1 MNNLMS
7 NKQKDNHS
15 PNNTTDTSMAK
26 ESDYTGG
33 AMQHLFKR
41 ILGLQGLGAQ
51 ALSRS
56 WWQRWVYPLL
66 FLLTLTLSLATYL
79 TLDSVQQSVNTYI
92 NDNQRALVG
101 GDLILNSKQDWPSEV
116 LAQVKTIAD
125 TQTVYDY
132 QFTAMVVT
140 DEQTLLTSVKAVS
153 PAYPLY
159 GEAELASGQPLWE
172 QLTSNN
178 VVVAPE
184 VLNGLNA
191 NIGDQITIG
200 DAEFTISDVL
210 TKEPDR
216 PLTAFGFGGR
226 VLMQQDAL
234 AATNLLGER
243 SRINYRIELAG
254 EPELMA
260 EQYDKLTQ
268 ILTNYPDIEL
278 SDAESA
284 DTSVSRI
291 SDNVLMFLK
300 LLVIAVL
307 LLSAVAMYGVITAFV
322 TKQQSSN
329 AIRLALG
336 EPLGSLKRSYYQ
348 LLIVTTIIACI
359 AAIIVS
365 FGLLKVGQPYLGAIL
380 PADVG
385 LAINPISAIKTII
398 IALVLTLLIAQRGL
412 STLSTTKPATLLS
425 QGASQQVQNLPWYQ
439 RLPLLWYG
447 LMLTGL
453 YAFFAYEVS
462 SFKLGAQLLIGLIGF
477 VAIFWLLARAWLW
490 LLAKL
495 ATNSNISWMQRI
507 AIHNLARKG
516 NQSALFFVTLSLS
529 VAVLTLITTL
539 NHSINTQFVNAYPE
553 DAPNLFL
560 LDIQSDQHDEIDNII
575 GAPVSYYPV
584 IRARVVTANNVPVQ
598 DIEPADGF
606 DDPAR
611 VFNLSYADTVMDTE
625 FITDAVKDKQ
635 LYAPINVQNQTEN
648 ERGTLQNSVQQSVQI
663 SEQTIAPMSI
673 LDTAASLL
681 NVGMGDQVRFNI
693 QGIEIVGQITSIR
706 SRYEQGPSPYFYFLF
721 EPAVLSAAPQI
732 QFATAHV
739 AADDIPDLQG
749 KLVRQFPAVTTID
762 GTAIAQQIQE
772 LVVQMSRLVY
782 VFTLLAL
789 LTGIMVLISSLLST
803 SQDRMQESASFRLL
817 GMQKRDL
824 YMLNILELGILGIS
838 AALFAVIIA
847 NIGAWAAIT
856 QWFNLQFSV
865 PWASL
870 GIGGV
875 TLVALLFAIAIIYV
889 RLVIGRGIMA
899 RVRAMI

>member
-1 MNNLMS
+1 MDNMDNES
-7 NKQKDNHS
+7 NDSRGIISQ
-15 PNNTTDTSMAK
+15 
-26 ESDYTGG
+26 
-33 AMQHLFKR
+33 LFNRLLISKN
-41 ILGLQGLGAQ
+41 LGAQ

-56 WWQRWVYPLL
+56 WWQRWIYPVL
-66 FLLTLTLSLATYL
+66 FLITLVLSLATYL
-79 TLDSVQQSVNTYI
+79 TLDSIQQSVDTYI

-101 GDLILNSKQDWPSEV
+101 GDLILNSKQDWPSEI
-116 LAQVKTIAD
+116 LAQVETVAD
-125 TQTVYDY
+125 TQIVYDY
-132 QFTAMVVT
+132 QFSAMVVT
-140 DEQTLLTSVKAVS
+140 DEQTLLASVKAVS

-159 GEAELASGQPLWE
+159 GEAELASGQPLWQ
-172 QLTSNN
+172 QLSAAN

-184 VLNGLNA
+184 VLNSLNA
-191 NIGDQITIG
+191 SVGDQITIG
-200 DAEFTISDVL
+200 DAEFIISDVL

-226 VLMQQDAL
+226 VLMHQDAL
-234 AATNLLGER
+234 AATNLLGQR

-254 EPELMA
+254 VPELMA
-260 EQYDKLTQ
+260 VQREKLTQ
-268 ILTNYPDIEL
+268 ILSNYPDIEL

-336 EPLGSLKRSYYQ
+336 EPLKSLKRSYYQ
-348 LLIVTTIIACI
+348 LLIVTTIIACV
-359 AAIIVS
+359 AAVIVS
-365 FGLLKVGQPYLGAIL
+365 FGLLKVGQPYLIAIL

-385 LAINPISAIKTII
+385 LAINPISAIKTVI

-412 STLSTTKPATLLS
+412 STLSSTKPATLLN
-425 QGASQQVQNLPWYQ
+425 QGASTNSQNLPWY
-439 RLPLLWYG
+439 RSLPLLWYG
-447 LMLTGL
+447 LMLVGL
-453 YAFFAYEVS
+453 YVFFAYEVNS
-462 SFKLGAQLLIGLIGF
+462 LLLGAQLLVGLTAF
-477 VAIFWLLARAWLW
+477 VAIFWLLARGWLW
-490 LLAKL
+490 LLTKFAKH
-495 ATNSNISWMQRI
+495 SNISWMQRI

-539 NHSINTQFVNAYPE
+539 NHSINAQFINAYPE

-560 LDIQSDQHDEIDNII
+560 LDIQSDQHDEINNII
-575 GAPVSYYPV
+575 AAPVSYYPV
-584 IRARVVTANNVPVQ
+584 IRARVVTANDVPVQ

-606 DDPAR
+606 DDPTR

-625 FITDAVKDKQ
+625 FITDAVKNDK
-635 LYAPINVQNQTEN
+635 LYAPIETTANDPAQT
-648 ERGTLQNSVQQSVQI
+648 V
-663 SEQTIAPMSI
+663 APLSI

-706 SRYEQGPSPYFYFLF
+706 SRYEKGPSPYFYFLF
-721 EPAVLSAAPQI
+721 EPEVLAAAPQI

-739 AADDIPDLQG
+739 PAEDIPKLQG
-749 KLVRQFPAVTTID
+749 QLVREFPAVTTID
-762 GTAIAQQIQE
+762 GTAIAQQVQE

-803 SQDRMQESASFRLL
+803 SQDRMKDSASFRLL

-856 QWFNLQFSV
+856 QWFNLRFSV

-875 TLVALLFAIAIIYV
+875 LLIALLFAIAIIYV

>member
-1 MNNLMS
+1 M
-7 NKQKDNHS
+7 DNMDNES
-15 PNNTTDTSMAK
+15 TDSRGII
-26 ESDYTGG
+26 S
-33 AMQHLFKR
+33 QLFNRLLISKN
-41 ILGLQGLGAQ
+41 LGAQ

-56 WWQRWVYPLL
+56 WWQRWIYPVL
-66 FLLTLTLSLATYL
+66 FLITLVLSLATYL
-79 TLDSVQQSVNTYI
+79 TLDSIQQSVDTYI

-101 GDLILNSKQDWPSEV
+101 GDLILNSKQDWPSEI
-116 LAQVKTIAD
+116 LAQVETVAD
-125 TQTVYDY
+125 TQIVYDY
-132 QFTAMVVT
+132 QFSAMVVT
-140 DEQTLLTSVKAVS
+140 DEQTLLASVKAVS

-159 GEAELASGQPLWE
+159 GEAELASGQPLWQ
-172 QLTSNN
+172 QLSAAN

-184 VLNGLNA
+184 VLNSLNA
-191 NIGDQITIG
+191 SVGDQITIG
-200 DAEFTISDVL
+200 DAEFIISDVL

-226 VLMQQDAL
+226 VLMHQDAL
-234 AATNLLGER
+234 AATNLLGQR

-254 EPELMA
+254 APELMA
-260 EQYDKLTQ
+260 VQRDKLTQ
-268 ILTNYPDIEL
+268 ILNNYPDIEL
-278 SDAESA
+278 SDAKSA

-336 EPLGSLKRSYYQ
+336 EPLKSLKRSYYQ
-348 LLIVTTIIACI
+348 LLIVTTIIACV
-359 AAIIVS
+359 AAVIVS
-365 FGLLKVGQPYLGAIL
+365 FGLLKVGQPYLIAIL

-412 STLSTTKPATLLS
+412 STLSSTKPATLLN
-425 QGASQQVQNLPWYQ
+425 QGASTNSQNLPWY
-439 RLPLLWYG
+439 RSLPLLWYG
-447 LMLTGL
+447 LMLVGL
-453 YAFFAYEVS
+453 YVFFAYEVNS
-462 SFKLGAQLLIGLIGF
+462 LLLGAQLLVGLTAF
-477 VAIFWLLARAWLW
+477 VAIFWLLARGWLW
-490 LLAKL
+490 LLTKFAKH
-495 ATNSNISWMQRI
+495 SNISWMQRI

-539 NHSINTQFVNAYPE
+539 NHSINAQFINAYPE

-560 LDIQSDQHDEIDNII
+560 LDIQSDQHDEINNII
-575 GAPVSYYPV
+575 AAPVSYYPV
-584 IRARVVTANNVPVQ
+584 IRARVVTANNIPVQ

-625 FITDAVKDKQ
+625 FITDAVENDK
-635 LYAPINVQNQTEN
+635 LYAPIKTSDNDPAQT
-648 ERGTLQNSVQQSVQI
+648 V
-663 SEQTIAPMSI
+663 APLSI

-706 SRYEQGPSPYFYFLF
+706 SRYEKGPSPYFYFLF
-721 EPAVLSAAPQI
+721 EPKVLAAAPQI

-739 AADDIPDLQG
+739 AADDIPKLQG
-749 KLVRQFPAVTTID
+749 QLVREFPAVTTID
-762 GTAIAQQIQE
+762 GTAIAEQVQE

-803 SQDRMQESASFRLL
+803 SQDRMKDSASFRLL

-824 YMLNILELGILGIS
+824 YMLNILELSILGIS

-856 QWFNLQFSV
+856 QWFNLRFSV
-865 PWASL
+865 PWTSL
-870 GIGGV
+870 GMGGV
-875 TLVALLFAIAIIYV
+875 ALIGLLFAIAIIYV
-889 RLVIGRGIMA
+889 KLVIGRGIMA

>member
-1 MNNLMS
+1 M
-7 NKQKDNHS
+7 DN
-15 PNNTTDTSMAK
+15 TDN
-26 ESDYTGG
+26 ESTDSRGIIS
-33 AMQHLFKR
+33 QLFNRLLISKN
-41 ILGLQGLGAQ
+41 LGAQ

-56 WWQRWVYPLL
+56 WWQRWIYPVL
-66 FLLTLTLSLATYL
+66 FLITLVLSLATYL
-79 TLDSVQQSVNTYI
+79 TLDSIQQSVDTYI

-101 GDLILNSKQDWPSEV
+101 GDLILNSKQDWPSEI
-116 LAQVKTIAD
+116 LAQVETVAD
-125 TQTVYDY
+125 TQIVYDY
-132 QFTAMVVT
+132 QFSAMVVT
-140 DEQTLLTSVKAVS
+140 DEQTLLASVKAVS

-159 GEAELASGQPLWE
+159 GEAELASGQPLWQ
-172 QLTSNN
+172 QLSAAN

-184 VLNGLNA
+184 VLNSLNA
-191 NIGDQITIG
+191 SVGDQITIG
-200 DAEFTISDVL
+200 DAEFIISDVL

-226 VLMQQDAL
+226 VLMHQDAL
-234 AATNLLGER
+234 AATNLLGQR

-254 EPELMA
+254 APELMA
-260 EQYDKLTQ
+260 VQRDKLTQ
-268 ILTNYPDIEL
+268 ILNNYPDIEL
-278 SDAESA
+278 SDAKSA

-336 EPLGSLKRSYYQ
+336 EPLKSLKRSYYQ
-348 LLIVTTIIACI
+348 LLIVTTIIACV
-359 AAIIVS
+359 AAVIVS
-365 FGLLKVGQPYLGAIL
+365 FGLLKVGQPYLIAIL

-412 STLSTTKPATLLS
+412 STLSSTKPATLLN
-425 QGASQQVQNLPWYQ
+425 QGASTNSQNLPWY
-439 RLPLLWYG
+439 RSLPLLWYG
-447 LMLTGL
+447 LMLVGL
-453 YAFFAYEVS
+453 YVFFAYEVNS
-462 SFKLGAQLLIGLIGF
+462 LLLGAQLLVGLTAF
-477 VAIFWLLARAWLW
+477 VAIFWLLARGWLW
-490 LLAKL
+490 LLTKFAKH
-495 ATNSNISWMQRI
+495 SNISWMQRI

-539 NHSINTQFVNAYPE
+539 NHSINAQFINAYPE

-560 LDIQSDQHDEIDNII
+560 LDIQSDQHDEINNII
-575 GAPVSYYPV
+575 AAPVSYYPV
-584 IRARVVTANNVPVQ
+584 IRARVVTANNIPVQ

-625 FITDAVKDKQ
+625 FITDAVENDK
-635 LYAPINVQNQTEN
+635 LYAPIKTSDNDPAQT
-648 ERGTLQNSVQQSVQI
+648 V
-663 SEQTIAPMSI
+663 APLSI

-706 SRYEQGPSPYFYFLF
+706 SRYEKGPSPYFYFLF
-721 EPAVLSAAPQI
+721 EPEVLAAAPQI

-739 AADDIPDLQG
+739 AADDIPKLQG
-749 KLVRQFPAVTTID
+749 QLVREFPAVTTID
-762 GTAIAQQIQE
+762 GTAIAQQVQE

-803 SQDRMQESASFRLL
+803 SQDRMKDSASFRLL

-824 YMLNILELGILGIS
+824 YMLNTLELGILGIS

-856 QWFNLQFSV
+856 QWFNLRFSV
-865 PWASL
+865 PWTSL
-870 GIGGV
+870 AIGGAV
-875 TLVALLFAIAIIYV
+875 LVVLLFAIAIIYV

>member
-1 MNNLMS
+1 MDNMDNES
-7 NKQKDNHS
+7 NDSRGIISQ
-15 PNNTTDTSMAK
+15 
-26 ESDYTGG
+26 
-33 AMQHLFKR
+33 LFNRLLISKN
-41 ILGLQGLGAQ
+41 LGAQ

-56 WWQRWVYPLL
+56 WWQRWIYPVL
-66 FLLTLTLSLATYL
+66 FLITLVLSLATYL
-79 TLDSVQQSVNTYI
+79 TLDSIQQSVDTYI

-101 GDLILNSKQDWPSEV
+101 GDLILNSKQDWPSEI
-116 LAQVKTIAD
+116 LAQVETVAD
-125 TQTVYDY
+125 TQIVYDY
-132 QFTAMVVT
+132 QFSAMVVT
-140 DEQTLLTSVKAVS
+140 DEQTLLASVKAVS

-159 GEAELASGQPLWE
+159 GEAELASGQPLWQ
-172 QLTSNN
+172 QLSAAN

-184 VLNGLNA
+184 VLNSLNA
-191 NIGDQITIG
+191 SVGDQITIG
-200 DAEFTISDVL
+200 DAEFIISDVL

-226 VLMQQDAL
+226 VLMHQDAL
-234 AATNLLGER
+234 AATNLLGQR

-254 EPELMA
+254 APELMA
-260 EQYDKLTQ
+260 VQRDKLTQ
-268 ILTNYPDIEL
+268 ILNNYPDIEL
-278 SDAESA
+278 SDAKSA

-336 EPLGSLKRSYYQ
+336 EPLKSLKRSYYQ
-348 LLIVTTIIACI
+348 LLIVTTIIACV
-359 AAIIVS
+359 AAVIVS
-365 FGLLKVGQPYLGAIL
+365 FGLLKVGQPYLIAIL

-412 STLSTTKPATLLS
+412 STLSSTKPATLLN
-425 QGASQQVQNLPWYQ
+425 QGASTNSQNLPWY
-439 RLPLLWYG
+439 RSLPLLWYG
-447 LMLTGL
+447 LMLVGL
-453 YAFFAYEVS
+453 YVFFAYEVNS
-462 SFKLGAQLLIGLIGF
+462 LLLGAQLLIGLTAF
-477 VAIFWLLARAWLW
+477 VAIFWLLARGWLW
-490 LLAKL
+490 LLTKFAKH
-495 ATNSNISWMQRI
+495 SNISWMQRI

-539 NHSINTQFVNAYPE
+539 NHSINAQFINAYPE

-560 LDIQSDQHDEIDNII
+560 LDIQSDQHDEINNII
-575 GAPVSYYPV
+575 AAPVSYYPV
-584 IRARVVTANNVPVQ
+584 IRARVVTANNIPVQ

-625 FITDAVKDKQ
+625 FITDAVENDK
-635 LYAPINVQNQTEN
+635 LYAPIKTSDNDPAQT
-648 ERGTLQNSVQQSVQI
+648 V
-663 SEQTIAPMSI
+663 APLSI

-706 SRYEQGPSPYFYFLF
+706 SRYEKGPSPYFYFLF
-721 EPAVLSAAPQI
+721 EPEVLAAAPQI

-739 AADDIPDLQG
+739 AADDIPKLQG
-749 KLVRQFPAVTTID
+749 QLVREFPAVTTID
-762 GTAIAQQIQE
+762 GTAIAQQVQE

-803 SQDRMQESASFRLL
+803 SQDRMKDSASFRLL

-824 YMLNILELGILGIS
+824 YMLNTLELGILGIS

-856 QWFNLQFSV
+856 QWFNLRFSV
-865 PWASL
+865 PWTSL
-870 GIGGV
+870 AIGGV
-875 TLVALLFAIAIIYV
+875 ALVVLLFAIAIIYV

>member
-1 MNNLMS
+1 M
-7 NKQKDNHS
+7 DNMDNES
-15 PNNTTDTSMAK
+15 TDSRGII
-26 ESDYTGG
+26 S
-33 AMQHLFKR
+33 QLFNRLLISKN
-41 ILGLQGLGAQ
+41 LGAQ

-56 WWQRWVYPLL
+56 WWQRWIYPVL
-66 FLLTLTLSLATYL
+66 FLITLVLSLATYL
-79 TLDSVQQSVNTYI
+79 TLDSIQQSVDTYI

-101 GDLILNSKQDWPSEV
+101 GDLILNSKQDWPSEI
-116 LAQVKTIAD
+116 LAQVETVAD
-125 TQTVYDY
+125 TQIVYDY
-132 QFTAMVVT
+132 QFSAMVVT
-140 DEQTLLTSVKAVS
+140 DEQTLLASVKAVS

-159 GEAELASGQPLWE
+159 GEAELASGQPLWQ
-172 QLTSNN
+172 QLSAAN

-184 VLNGLNA
+184 VLNSLNA
-191 NIGDQITIG
+191 SVGDQITIG
-200 DAEFTISDVL
+200 DAEFIISDVL

-226 VLMQQDAL
+226 VLMHQDAL
-234 AATNLLGER
+234 AATNLLGQR

-254 EPELMA
+254 APELMA
-260 EQYDKLTQ
+260 VQRDKLTQ
-268 ILTNYPDIEL
+268 ILNNYPDIEL
-278 SDAESA
+278 SDAKSA

-336 EPLGSLKRSYYQ
+336 EPLKSLKRSYYQ
-348 LLIVTTIIACI
+348 LLIVTTIIACV
-359 AAIIVS
+359 AAVIVS
-365 FGLLKVGQPYLGAIL
+365 FGLLKVGQPYLIAIL

-412 STLSTTKPATLLS
+412 STLSSTKPATLLN
-425 QGASQQVQNLPWYQ
+425 QGASTNSQNLPWY
-439 RLPLLWYG
+439 RSLPLLWYG
-447 LMLTGL
+447 LMLVGL
-453 YAFFAYEVS
+453 YVFFAYEVNS
-462 SFKLGAQLLIGLIGF
+462 LLLGAQLLVGLTAF
-477 VAIFWLLARAWLW
+477 VAIFWLLARGWLW
-490 LLAKL
+490 LLTKFAKH
-495 ATNSNISWMQRI
+495 SNISWMQRI

-539 NHSINTQFVNAYPE
+539 NHSINAQFINAYPE

-560 LDIQSDQHDEIDNII
+560 LDIQSDQHDEINNII
-575 GAPVSYYPV
+575 AAPVSYYPV
-584 IRARVVTANNVPVQ
+584 IRARVVTANNIPVQ

-625 FITDAVKDKQ
+625 FITDAVENDK
-635 LYAPINVQNQTEN
+635 LYAPIKTSDNDPAQT
-648 ERGTLQNSVQQSVQI
+648 V
-663 SEQTIAPMSI
+663 APLSI

-706 SRYEQGPSPYFYFLF
+706 SRYEKGPSPYFYFLF
-721 EPAVLSAAPQI
+721 EPEVLAAAPQI

-739 AADDIPDLQG
+739 AADDIPKLQG
-749 KLVRQFPAVTTID
+749 QLVREFPAVTTID
-762 GTAIAQQIQE
+762 GTAIAQQVQE

-803 SQDRMQESASFRLL
+803 SQDRMKDSASFRLL

-856 QWFNLQFSV
+856 QWFNLRFSV
-865 PWASL
+865 PWTSL
-870 GIGGV
+870 GMGGV
-875 TLVALLFAIAIIYV
+875 ALIGLLFAIAIIYV
-889 RLVIGRGIMA
+889 KLVIGRGIMA

>member
-1 MNNLMS
+1 M
-7 NKQKDNHS
+7 DNMDNES
-15 PNNTTDTSMAK
+15 TDSRGII
-26 ESDYTGG
+26 S
-33 AMQHLFKR
+33 QLFNRLLISKN
-41 ILGLQGLGAQ
+41 LGAQ

-56 WWQRWVYPLL
+56 WWQRWIYPVL
-66 FLLTLTLSLATYL
+66 FLITLVLSLATYL
-79 TLDSVQQSVNTYI
+79 TLDSIQQSVDTYI

-101 GDLILNSKQDWPSEV
+101 GDLILNSKQDWPSEI
-116 LAQVKTIAD
+116 LAQVETVAD
-125 TQTVYDY
+125 TQIVYDY
-132 QFTAMVVT
+132 QFSAMVVT
-140 DEQTLLTSVKAVS
+140 DEQTLLASVKAVS

-159 GEAELASGQPLWE
+159 GEAELASGQPLWQ
-172 QLTSNN
+172 QLSAAN

-184 VLNGLNA
+184 VLNSLNA
-191 NIGDQITIG
+191 SVGDQITIG
-200 DAEFTISDVL
+200 DAEFIISDVL

-226 VLMQQDAL
+226 VLMHQDAL
-234 AATNLLGER
+234 AATNLLGQR

-254 EPELMA
+254 APELMA
-260 EQYDKLTQ
+260 VQRDKLTQ
-268 ILTNYPDIEL
+268 ILNNYPDIEL
-278 SDAESA
+278 SDAKSA

-336 EPLGSLKRSYYQ
+336 EPLKSLKRSYYQ
-348 LLIVTTIIACI
+348 LLIVTTIIACV
-359 AAIIVS
+359 AAVIVS
-365 FGLLKVGQPYLGAIL
+365 FGLLKVGQPYLIAIL

-412 STLSTTKPATLLS
+412 STLSSTKPATLLN
-425 QGASQQVQNLPWYQ
+425 QGASTNSQNLPWY
-439 RLPLLWYG
+439 RSLPLLWYG
-447 LMLTGL
+447 LMLVGL
-453 YAFFAYEVS
+453 YVFFAYEVNS
-462 SFKLGAQLLIGLIGF
+462 LLLGAQLLIGLTAF
-477 VAIFWLLARAWLW
+477 VAIFWLLARGWLW
-490 LLAKL
+490 LLTKFAKH
-495 ATNSNISWMQRI
+495 SNISWMQRI

-539 NHSINTQFVNAYPE
+539 NHSINAQFINAYPE

-560 LDIQSDQHDEIDNII
+560 LDIQSDQHDEINNII
-575 GAPVSYYPV
+575 AAPVSYYPV
-584 IRARVVTANNVPVQ
+584 IRARVVTANNIPVQ

-625 FITDAVKDKQ
+625 FITDAVENDK
-635 LYAPINVQNQTEN
+635 LYAPIKTSDNDPAQT
-648 ERGTLQNSVQQSVQI
+648 V
-663 SEQTIAPMSI
+663 APLSI

-706 SRYEQGPSPYFYFLF
+706 SRYEKGPSPYFYFLF
-721 EPAVLSAAPQI
+721 EPEVLAAAPQI

-739 AADDIPDLQG
+739 AADDIPKLQG
-749 KLVRQFPAVTTID
+749 QLVREFPAVTTID
-762 GTAIAQQIQE
+762 GTAIAQQVQE

-803 SQDRMQESASFRLL
+803 SQDRMKDSASFRLL

-824 YMLNILELGILGIS
+824 YMLNTLELGILGIS

-856 QWFNLQFSV
+856 QWFNLRFSV
-865 PWASL
+865 PWTSL
-870 GIGGV
+870 GMGGV
-875 TLVALLFAIAIIYV
+875 ALIGLLFAIAIIYV
-889 RLVIGRGIMA
+889 KLVIGRGIMA

>member
-1 MNNLMS
+1 M
-7 NKQKDNHS
+7 DNES
-15 PNNTTDTSMAK
+15 TDSRGII
-26 ESDYTGG
+26 S
-33 AMQHLFKR
+33 QLFNRLLISKN
-41 ILGLQGLGAQ
+41 LGAQ

-56 WWQRWVYPLL
+56 WWQRWIYPVL
-66 FLLTLTLSLATYL
+66 FLITLVLSLATYL
-79 TLDSVQQSVNTYI
+79 TLDSIQQSVDTYI

-101 GDLILNSKQDWPSEV
+101 GDLILNSKQDWPSEI
-116 LAQVKTIAD
+116 LAQVETVAD
-125 TQTVYDY
+125 TQIVYDY
-132 QFTAMVVT
+132 QFSAMVVT
-140 DEQTLLTSVKAVS
+140 DEQTLLASVKAVS

-159 GEAELASGQPLWE
+159 GEAELASGQPLWQ
-172 QLTSNN
+172 QLSAAN

-184 VLNGLNA
+184 VLNSLNA
-191 NIGDQITIG
+191 SVGDQITIG
-200 DAEFTISDVL
+200 DAEFIISDVL

-226 VLMQQDAL
+226 VLMHQDAL
-234 AATNLLGER
+234 AATNLLGQR

-254 EPELMA
+254 APELMA
-260 EQYDKLTQ
+260 VQRDKLTQ
-268 ILTNYPDIEL
+268 ILNNYPDIEL
-278 SDAESA
+278 SDAKSA

-336 EPLGSLKRSYYQ
+336 EPLKSLKRSYYQ
-348 LLIVTTIIACI
+348 LLIVTTIIACV
-359 AAIIVS
+359 AAVIVS
-365 FGLLKVGQPYLGAIL
+365 FGLLKVGQPYLIAIL

-412 STLSTTKPATLLS
+412 STLSSTKPATLLN
-425 QGASQQVQNLPWYQ
+425 QGASTNSQNLPWY
-439 RLPLLWYG
+439 RSLPLLWYG
-447 LMLTGL
+447 LMLVGL
-453 YAFFAYEVS
+453 YVFFAYEVNS
-462 SFKLGAQLLIGLIGF
+462 LLLGAQLLIGLTAF
-477 VAIFWLLARAWLW
+477 VAIFWLLARGWLW
-490 LLAKL
+490 LLTKFAKH
-495 ATNSNISWMQRI
+495 SNISWMQRI

-539 NHSINTQFVNAYPE
+539 NHSINAQFINAYPE

-560 LDIQSDQHDEIDNII
+560 LDIQSDQHDEINNII
-575 GAPVSYYPV
+575 AAPVSYYPV
-584 IRARVVTANNVPVQ
+584 IRARVVTANNIPVQ

-625 FITDAVKDKQ
+625 FITDAVENDK
-635 LYAPINVQNQTEN
+635 LYAPIKTSDNDPAQT
-648 ERGTLQNSVQQSVQI
+648 V
-663 SEQTIAPMSI
+663 APLSI

-706 SRYEQGPSPYFYFLF
+706 SRYEKGPSPYFYFLF
-721 EPAVLSAAPQI
+721 EPEVLAAAPQI

-739 AADDIPDLQG
+739 AADDIPKLQG
-749 KLVRQFPAVTTID
+749 QLVREFPAVTTID
-762 GTAIAQQIQE
+762 GTAIAQQVQE

-803 SQDRMQESASFRLL
+803 SQDRMKDSASFRLL

-824 YMLNILELGILGIS
+824 YMLNTLELGILGIS

-856 QWFNLQFSV
+856 QWFNLRFSV
-865 PWASL
+865 PWTSL
-870 GIGGV
+870 GMGGV
-875 TLVALLFAIAIIYV
+875 ALIGLLFAIAIIYV

>member
-1 MNNLMS
+1 MNNQQTE
-7 NKQKDNHS
+7 KHS
-15 PNNTTDTSMAK
+15 PKDTTDTAMVK

-33 AMQHLFKR
+33 IIYHLFK
-41 ILGLQGLGAQ
+41 GLGAQ

-101 GDLILNSKQDWPSEV
+101 GDLILNSQQDWPSEV
-116 LAQVKTIAD
+116 LTQVATVAD
-125 TQTVYDY
+125 TQIVYDY
-132 QFTAMVVT
+132 QFSAMVVT
-140 DEQTLLTSVKAVS
+140 AEQTLLARVKAVS

-159 GEAELASGQPLWE
+159 GDVELASGQPLWQ
-172 QLTSNN
+172 QLKPDN

-184 VLNGLNA
+184 VLKSLNA
-191 NIGDQITIG
+191 KIGDQITIG
-200 DAEFTISDVL
+200 EGQFTISDVL

-216 PLTAFGFGGR
+216 PLTVFGFGGR

-234 AATNLLGER
+234 AATNLLGDR

-254 EPELMA
+254 EPELIA
-260 EQYDKLTQ
+260 EQRDKLTQ

-322 TKQQSSN
+322 SKQQSSN

-348 LLIVTTIIACI
+348 LLIATTVIAGI

-365 FGLLKVGQPYLGAIL
+365 FGLLKVGQPYLVAIL

-412 STLSTTKPATLLS
+412 SSLNTTKPATLLS
-425 QGASQQVQNLPWYQ
+425 QGASSPTQNLPWYR
-439 RLPLLWYG
+439 RLPLLWYA

-453 YAFFAYEVS
+453 YAFFAYEVG
-462 SFKLGAQLLIGLIGF
+462 SFKLGAQLLVGLIGF

-539 NHSINTQFVNAYPE
+539 NHSINTQFINAYPE

-560 LDIQSDQHDEIDNII
+560 LDIQSDQHDEINNII
-575 GAPVSYYPV
+575 KAPVSYYPV
-584 IRARVVTANNVPVQ
+584 IRARVVTANNIPVQ
-598 DIEPADGF
+598 DIEPAEGF
-606 DDPAR
+606 DDPTR
-611 VFNLSYADTVMDTE
+611 VFNLSYSDTVMETE
-625 FITDAVKDKQ
+625 FITDAVANNQ
-635 LYAPINVQNQTEN
+635 LYAPIETESKN
-648 ERGTLQNSVQQSVQI
+648 PGQVV
-663 SEQTIAPMSI
+663 APLSI

-681 NVGMGDQVRFNI
+681 NVGMGDEVRFNI

-721 EPAVLSAAPQI
+721 EPSVLSAAPQI

-739 AADDIPDLQG
+739 TADDIPDLQG
-749 KLVRQFPAVTTID
+749 QLVRTFPAVTTID
-762 GTAIAQQIQE
+762 GTAIAQQVQE
-772 LVVQMSRLVY
+772 LVAQMSRLVY

-824 YMLNILELGILGIS
+824 YMLNILELGLLGLS
-838 AALFAVIIA
+838 AAAFAVIIA
-847 NIGAWAAIT
+847 SVGAWAAIT
-856 QWFNLQFSV
+856 QWFNLRFSV

-870 GIGGV
+870 GIGGA
-875 TLVALLFAIAIIYV
+875 LLIALLFTIAIIYV

>member
-1 MNNLMS
+1 M
-7 NKQKDNHS
+7 DNMDNES
-15 PNNTTDTSMAK
+15 TDSRGII
-26 ESDYTGG
+26 S
-33 AMQHLFKR
+33 QLFNRLLISKN
-41 ILGLQGLGAQ
+41 LGAQ

-56 WWQRWVYPLL
+56 WWQRWIYPVL
-66 FLLTLTLSLATYL
+66 FLITLVLSLATYL
-79 TLDSVQQSVNTYI
+79 TLDSIQQSVDTYI

-101 GDLILNSKQDWPSEV
+101 GDLILNSKQDWPSEI
-116 LAQVKTIAD
+116 LAQVETVAD
-125 TQTVYDY
+125 TQIVYDY
-132 QFTAMVVT
+132 QFSAMVVT
-140 DEQTLLTSVKAVS
+140 DEQTLLASVKAVS

-159 GEAELASGQPLWE
+159 GEAELASGQPLWQ
-172 QLTSNN
+172 QLSAAN

-184 VLNGLNA
+184 VLNSLNA
-191 NIGDQITIG
+191 SVGDQITIG
-200 DAEFTISDVL
+200 DAEFIISDVL

-226 VLMQQDAL
+226 VLMHQDAL
-234 AATNLLGER
+234 AATNLLGQR

-254 EPELMA
+254 APELMA
-260 EQYDKLTQ
+260 VQRDKLTQ
-268 ILTNYPDIEL
+268 ILNNYPDIEL
-278 SDAESA
+278 SDAKSA

-336 EPLGSLKRSYYQ
+336 EPLKSLKRSYYQ
-348 LLIVTTIIACI
+348 LLIVTTIIACV
-359 AAIIVS
+359 AAVIVS
-365 FGLLKVGQPYLGAIL
+365 FGLLKVGQPYLIAIL

-412 STLSTTKPATLLS
+412 STLSSTKPATLLN
-425 QGASQQVQNLPWYQ
+425 QGASTNSQNLPWY
-439 RLPLLWYG
+439 RSLPLLWYG
-447 LMLTGL
+447 LMLVGL
-453 YAFFAYEVS
+453 YVFFAYEVNS
-462 SFKLGAQLLIGLIGF
+462 LLLGAQLLIGLTAF
-477 VAIFWLLARAWLW
+477 VAIFWLLARGWLW
-490 LLAKL
+490 LLTKFAKH
-495 ATNSNISWMQRI
+495 SNISWMQRI

-539 NHSINTQFVNAYPE
+539 NHSINAQFINAYPE

-560 LDIQSDQHDEIDNII
+560 LDIQSDQHDEINNII
-575 GAPVSYYPV
+575 AAPVSYYPV
-584 IRARVVTANNVPVQ
+584 IRARVVTANNIPVQ

-625 FITDAVKDKQ
+625 FITDAVENDK
-635 LYAPINVQNQTEN
+635 LYAPIKTADNDPAQT
-648 ERGTLQNSVQQSVQI
+648 V
-663 SEQTIAPMSI
+663 APLSI

-706 SRYEQGPSPYFYFLF
+706 SRYEKGPSPYFYFLF
-721 EPAVLSAAPQI
+721 EPKVLAAAPQI

-739 AADDIPDLQG
+739 AADDIPKLQG
-749 KLVRQFPAVTTID
+749 QLVREFPAVTTID
-762 GTAIAQQIQE
+762 GTAIAEQVQE

-803 SQDRMQESASFRLL
+803 SQDRMKDSASFRLL

-824 YMLNILELGILGIS
+824 YMLNTLELGILGIS

-856 QWFNLQFSV
+856 QWFNLRFSV
-865 PWASL
+865 PWTSL
-870 GIGGV
+870 GMGGV
-875 TLVALLFAIAIIYV
+875 ALIGLLFAIAIIYV

>member
-1 MNNLMS
+1 M
-7 NKQKDNHS
+7 DNMDNES
-15 PNNTTDTSMAK
+15 TDSRGII
-26 ESDYTGG
+26 S
-33 AMQHLFKR
+33 QLFNRLLISKN
-41 ILGLQGLGAQ
+41 LGAQ

-56 WWQRWVYPLL
+56 WWQRWIYPVL
-66 FLLTLTLSLATYL
+66 FLITLVLSLATYL
-79 TLDSVQQSVNTYI
+79 TLDSIQQSVDTYI

-101 GDLILNSKQDWPSEV
+101 GDLILNSKQDWPSEI
-116 LAQVKTIAD
+116 LAQVETVAD
-125 TQTVYDY
+125 TQIVYDY
-132 QFTAMVVT
+132 QFSAMVVT
-140 DEQTLLTSVKAVS
+140 DEQTLLASVKAVS

-159 GEAELASGQPLWE
+159 GEAELASGQPLWQ
-172 QLTSNN
+172 QLSAAN

-184 VLNGLNA
+184 VLNSLNA
-191 NIGDQITIG
+191 SVGDQITIG

-226 VLMQQDAL
+226 VLMHQDAL
-234 AATNLLGER
+234 AATNLLGQR

-254 EPELMA
+254 APELMA
-260 EQYDKLTQ
+260 VQRDKLTQ
-268 ILTNYPDIEL
+268 ILNNYPDIEL

-284 DTSVSRI
+284 DTSISRI

-336 EPLGSLKRSYYQ
+336 EPLKSLKRSYYQ
-348 LLIVTTIIACI
+348 LLIVTTIIACV
-359 AAIIVS
+359 AAVIVS
-365 FGLLKVGQPYLGAIL
+365 FGLLKVGQPYLIAIL

-412 STLSTTKPATLLS
+412 STLSSTKPATLLN
-425 QGASQQVQNLPWYQ
+425 QGASTNSQNLPWY
-439 RLPLLWYG
+439 RSLPLLWYG
-447 LMLTGL
+447 LMLVGL
-453 YAFFAYEVS
+453 YVFFAYEVNS
-462 SFKLGAQLLIGLIGF
+462 LILGAQLLVGLTAF
-477 VAIFWLLARAWLW
+477 VAIFWLLARGWLW
-490 LLAKL
+490 LLTKFAKH
-495 ATNSNISWMQRI
+495 SNISWMQRI

-539 NHSINTQFVNAYPE
+539 NHSINAQFINAYPE

-560 LDIQSDQHDEIDNII
+560 LDIQSDQHDEINNII
-575 GAPVSYYPV
+575 AAPVSYYPV
-584 IRARVVTANNVPVQ
+584 IRARVVTANNIPVQ

-625 FITDAVKDKQ
+625 FITDAVENDK
-635 LYAPINVQNQTEN
+635 LYTPIKTSDNDPAQTVAP
-648 ERGTLQNSVQQSVQI
+648 L
-663 SEQTIAPMSI
+663 SI

-706 SRYEQGPSPYFYFLF
+706 SRYEKGPSPYFYFLF
-721 EPAVLSAAPQI
+721 EPEVLAAAPQI

-739 AADDIPDLQG
+739 AADDIPKLQG
-749 KLVRQFPAVTTID
+749 QLVREFPAVTTID
-762 GTAIAQQIQE
+762 GTAIAQQVQE

-803 SQDRMQESASFRLL
+803 SQDRMKDSASFRLL

-824 YMLNILELGILGIS
+824 YMLNTLELGILGIS

-856 QWFNLQFSV
+856 QWFNLRFSV
-865 PWASL
+865 PWTSL
-870 GIGGV
+870 GMGGV
-875 TLVALLFAIAIIYV
+875 ALIGLLFAIAIIYV

>member
-1 MNNLMS
+1 MDQKSMDNMDNES
-7 NKQKDNHS
+7 NDSRGIISQ
-15 PNNTTDTSMAK
+15 
-26 ESDYTGG
+26 
-33 AMQHLFKR
+33 LFNRLLISKN
-41 ILGLQGLGAQ
+41 LGAQ

-56 WWQRWVYPLL
+56 WWQRWIYPVL
-66 FLLTLTLSLATYL
+66 FLITLVLSLATYL
-79 TLDSVQQSVNTYI
+79 TLDSIQQSVDTYI

-116 LAQVKTIAD
+116 LAQVETVAD
-125 TQTVYDY
+125 TQIVYDY
-132 QFTAMVVT
+132 QFSAMVVT
-140 DEQTLLTSVKAVS
+140 DEQTLLASVKAVS

-159 GEAELASGQPLWE
+159 GDAELASGQPLWT
-172 QLTSNN
+172 QLSAAN

-184 VLNGLNA
+184 VLNSLNA
-191 NIGDQITIG
+191 TVGDQITIG
-200 DAEFTISDVL
+200 DAEFMISDVL

-226 VLMQQDAL
+226 VLMHEDAL
-234 AATNLLGER
+234 AATNLLGQR

-254 EPELMA
+254 EPELIA
-260 EQYDKLTQ
+260 EQRDKLTQ
-268 ILTNYPDIEL
+268 ILNNYPDIEL

-336 EPLGSLKRSYYQ
+336 EPLKSLKRSYYQ
-348 LLIVTTIIACI
+348 LLIVTTIIACV
-359 AAIIVS
+359 AAVIVS
-365 FGLLKVGQPYLGAIL
+365 FGLLKVGQPYLIAIL

-412 STLSTTKPATLLS
+412 STLSSTKPATLLN
-425 QGASQQVQNLPWYQ
+425 QGASTNSQNLPWY
-439 RLPLLWYG
+439 RSLPLLWYG
-447 LMLTGL
+447 LMLVGL
-453 YAFFAYEVS
+453 YVFFAYEVNS
-462 SFKLGAQLLIGLIGF
+462 LLLGAQLLVGLTAF
-477 VAIFWLLARAWLW
+477 VAIFWLLARGWLW
-490 LLAKL
+490 LLTKFAKH
-495 ATNSNISWMQRI
+495 SNISWMQRI

-539 NHSINTQFVNAYPE
+539 NHSINAQFINAYPE

-575 GAPVSYYPV
+575 AAPVSYYPV
-584 IRARVVTANNVPVQ
+584 IRARVVTANDVPVQ
-598 DIEPADGF
+598 DIEPTDGF

-625 FITDAVKDKQ
+625 LITDAVENDK
-635 LYAPINVQNQTEN
+635 LYAPIETADNDSAQT
-648 ERGTLQNSVQQSVQI
+648 V
-663 SEQTIAPMSI
+663 APLSI

-706 SRYEQGPSPYFYFLF
+706 SRYEKGPSPYFYFLF

-739 AADDIPDLQG
+739 AAEDIPKLQG
-749 KLVRQFPAVTTID
+749 KLVREFPAVTTID
-762 GTAIAQQIQE
+762 GTAIAQQVQE

-803 SQDRMQESASFRLL
+803 SQDRMKDSASFRLL

-856 QWFNLQFSV
+856 QWFNLRFSV

-875 TLVALLFAIAIIYV
+875 ALVGLLFAIAIIYV

>member
-1 MNNLMS
+1 
-7 NKQKDNHS
+7 
-15 PNNTTDTSMAK
+15 
-26 ESDYTGG
+26 
-33 AMQHLFKR
+33 
-41 ILGLQGLGAQ
+41 
-51 ALSRS
+51 
-56 WWQRWVYPLL
+56 
-66 FLLTLTLSLATYL
+66 
-79 TLDSVQQSVNTYI
+79 
-92 NDNQRALVG
+92 
-101 GDLILNSKQDWPSEV
+101 
-116 LAQVKTIAD
+116 
-125 TQTVYDY
+125 
-132 QFTAMVVT
+132 
-140 DEQTLLTSVKAVS
+140 
-153 PAYPLY
+153 
-159 GEAELASGQPLWE
+159 
-172 QLTSNN
+172 
-178 VVVAPE
+178 
-184 VLNGLNA
+184 
-191 NIGDQITIG
+191 
-200 DAEFTISDVL
+200 
-210 TKEPDR
+210 
-216 PLTAFGFGGR
+216 
-226 VLMQQDAL
+226 
-234 AATNLLGER
+234 
-243 SRINYRIELAG
+243 
-254 EPELMA
+254 MA

-268 ILTNYPDIEL
+268 ILPNYPDIEL
-278 SDAESA
+278 SDAKSA

-336 EPLGSLKRSYYQ
+336 EPLKSLKRSYYQ
-348 LLIVTTIIACI
+348 LLIVTTIIACV
-359 AAIIVS
+359 AAVIVS
-365 FGLLKVGQPYLGAIL
+365 FGLLKVGQPYLIAIL

-412 STLSTTKPATLLS
+412 STLSSTKPATLLN
-425 QGASQQVQNLPWYQ
+425 QGASTNSQNLPWY
-439 RLPLLWYG
+439 RSLPLLWYG
-447 LMLTGL
+447 LMLVGL
-453 YAFFAYEVS
+453 YVFFAYEVNS
-462 SFKLGAQLLIGLIGF
+462 LLLGAQLLVGLTAF
-477 VAIFWLLARAWLW
+477 VAIFWLLARGWLW
-490 LLAKL
+490 LLTKFAKH
-495 ATNSNISWMQRI
+495 SNISWMQRI

-539 NHSINTQFVNAYPE
+539 NHSINAQFINAYPE

-560 LDIQSDQHDEIDNII
+560 LDIQSDQHDEINNII
-575 GAPVSYYPV
+575 AAPVSYYPV
-584 IRARVVTANNVPVQ
+584 IRARVVTANNIPVQ

-625 FITDAVKDKQ
+625 FITDAVENDK
-635 LYAPINVQNQTEN
+635 LYTPIKTSDNDPAQTVAP
-648 ERGTLQNSVQQSVQI
+648 L
-663 SEQTIAPMSI
+663 SI

-706 SRYEQGPSPYFYFLF
+706 SRYEKGPSPYFYFLF
-721 EPAVLSAAPQI
+721 EPEVLAAAPQI

-739 AADDIPDLQG
+739 TAEDIPKLQG
-749 KLVRQFPAVTTID
+749 QLVREFPAVTTID
-762 GTAIAQQIQE
+762 GTAIAQQVQE

-803 SQDRMQESASFRLL
+803 SQDRMKDSASFRLL

-824 YMLNILELGILGIS
+824 YMLNILELSILGIS

-856 QWFNLQFSV
+856 QWFNLRFSV

-875 TLVALLFAIAIIYV
+875 ALVGLLFAIAIIYV

>member
-1 MNNLMS
+1 M
-7 NKQKDNHS
+7 DNMDNES
-15 PNNTTDTSMAK
+15 TDSRGII
-26 ESDYTGG
+26 S
-33 AMQHLFKR
+33 QLFNRLLISKN
-41 ILGLQGLGAQ
+41 LGAQ

-56 WWQRWVYPLL
+56 WWQRWIYPVL
-66 FLLTLTLSLATYL
+66 FLITLVLSLATYL
-79 TLDSVQQSVNTYI
+79 TLDSIQQSVDTYI

-101 GDLILNSKQDWPSEV
+101 GDLILNSKQDWPSEI
-116 LAQVKTIAD
+116 LAQVETVAD
-125 TQTVYDY
+125 TQIVYDY
-132 QFTAMVVT
+132 QFSAMVVT
-140 DEQTLLTSVKAVS
+140 DEQTLLASVKAVS

-159 GEAELASGQPLWE
+159 GEAELASGQPLWQ
-172 QLTSNN
+172 QLSAAN

-184 VLNGLNA
+184 VLNSLNA
-191 NIGDQITIG
+191 SVGDQITIG
-200 DAEFTISDVL
+200 DAEFIISDVL

-226 VLMQQDAL
+226 VLMHQDAL
-234 AATNLLGER
+234 AATNLLGQR

-254 EPELMA
+254 APELMA
-260 EQYDKLTQ
+260 VQRDKLTQ
-268 ILTNYPDIEL
+268 ILNNYPDIEL
-278 SDAESA
+278 SDAKSA

-336 EPLGSLKRSYYQ
+336 EPLKSLKRSYYQ
-348 LLIVTTIIACI
+348 LLIVTTIIACV
-359 AAIIVS
+359 AAVIVS
-365 FGLLKVGQPYLGAIL
+365 FGLLKVGQPYLIAIL

-412 STLSTTKPATLLS
+412 STLSSTKPATLLN
-425 QGASQQVQNLPWYQ
+425 QGASTNSQNLPWY
-439 RLPLLWYG
+439 RSLPLLWYG
-447 LMLTGL
+447 LMLVGL
-453 YAFFAYEVS
+453 YVFFAYEVNS
-462 SFKLGAQLLIGLIGF
+462 LLLGAQLLIGLTAF
-477 VAIFWLLARAWLW
+477 VAIFWLLARGWLW
-490 LLAKL
+490 LLTKFAKH
-495 ATNSNISWMQRI
+495 SNISWMQRI

-539 NHSINTQFVNAYPE
+539 NHSINAQFINAYPE

-560 LDIQSDQHDEIDNII
+560 LDIQSDQHDEINNII
-575 GAPVSYYPV
+575 AAPVSYYPV
-584 IRARVVTANNVPVQ
+584 IRARVVTANNIPVQ

-625 FITDAVKDKQ
+625 FITDAVENDK
-635 LYAPINVQNQTEN
+635 LYTPIKTSDNDPAQTVAP
-648 ERGTLQNSVQQSVQI
+648 L
-663 SEQTIAPMSI
+663 SI

-706 SRYEQGPSPYFYFLF
+706 SRYEKGPSPYFYFLF
-721 EPAVLSAAPQI
+721 EPEVLAAAPQI

-739 AADDIPDLQG
+739 AADDIPKLQG
-749 KLVRQFPAVTTID
+749 QLVREFPAVTTID
-762 GTAIAQQIQE
+762 GTAIAQQVQE

-803 SQDRMQESASFRLL
+803 SQDRMKDSASFRLL

-856 QWFNLQFSV
+856 QWFNLRFSV
-865 PWASL
+865 PWTSL
-870 GIGGV
+870 AIGGV
-875 TLVALLFAIAIIYV
+875 ALVVLLFAIAIIYV

>member
-1 MNNLMS
+1 M
-7 NKQKDNHS
+7 DNMDNES
-15 PNNTTDTSMAK
+15 TDSRGII
-26 ESDYTGG
+26 S
-33 AMQHLFKR
+33 QLFNRLLISKN
-41 ILGLQGLGAQ
+41 LGAQ

-56 WWQRWVYPLL
+56 WWQRWIYPVL
-66 FLLTLTLSLATYL
+66 FLITLVLSLATYL
-79 TLDSVQQSVNTYI
+79 TLDSIQQSVDTYI

-101 GDLILNSKQDWPSEV
+101 GDLILNSKQDWPSEI
-116 LAQVKTIAD
+116 LAQVETVAD
-125 TQTVYDY
+125 TQIVYDY
-132 QFTAMVVT
+132 QFSAMVVT
-140 DEQTLLTSVKAVS
+140 DEQTLLASVKAVS

-159 GEAELASGQPLWE
+159 GEAELASGQPLWQ
-172 QLTSNN
+172 QLSAAN

-184 VLNGLNA
+184 VLNSLNA
-191 NIGDQITIG
+191 SVGDQITIG
-200 DAEFTISDVL
+200 DAEFIISDVL

-226 VLMQQDAL
+226 VLMHQDAL
-234 AATNLLGER
+234 AATNLLGQR

-254 EPELMA
+254 APELMA
-260 EQYDKLTQ
+260 VQREKLTQ
-268 ILTNYPDIEL
+268 ILSNYPDIEL
-278 SDAESA
+278 SDAKSA

-336 EPLGSLKRSYYQ
+336 EPLKSLKRSYYQ
-348 LLIVTTIIACI
+348 LLIVTTIIACV
-359 AAIIVS
+359 AAVIVS
-365 FGLLKVGQPYLGAIL
+365 FGLLKVGQPYLIAIL

-412 STLSTTKPATLLS
+412 STLSSTKPATLLN
-425 QGASQQVQNLPWYQ
+425 QGASTNSQNLPWY
-439 RLPLLWYG
+439 RSLPLLWYG
-447 LMLTGL
+447 LMLVGL
-453 YAFFAYEVS
+453 YVFFAYEVNS
-462 SFKLGAQLLIGLIGF
+462 LLLGAQLLIGLTAF
-477 VAIFWLLARAWLW
+477 VAIFWLLARGWLW
-490 LLAKL
+490 LLTKFAKH
-495 ATNSNISWMQRI
+495 SNISWMQRI

-539 NHSINTQFVNAYPE
+539 NHSINAQFINAYPE

-560 LDIQSDQHDEIDNII
+560 LDIQSDQHDEINNII
-575 GAPVSYYPV
+575 AAPVSYYPV
-584 IRARVVTANNVPVQ
+584 IRARVVTANNIPVQ

-625 FITDAVKDKQ
+625 FITDAVENDK
-635 LYAPINVQNQTEN
+635 LYAPIKTSDNDPAQT
-648 ERGTLQNSVQQSVQI
+648 V
-663 SEQTIAPMSI
+663 APLSI

-706 SRYEQGPSPYFYFLF
+706 SRYEKGPSPYFYFLF
-721 EPAVLSAAPQI
+721 EPEVLAAAPQI

-739 AADDIPDLQG
+739 TAEDIPKLQG
-749 KLVRQFPAVTTID
+749 QLVREFPAVTTID
-762 GTAIAQQIQE
+762 GTAIAEQVQE

-803 SQDRMQESASFRLL
+803 SQDRMKDSASFRLL

-824 YMLNILELGILGIS
+824 YMLNTLELGILGIS

-856 QWFNLQFSV
+856 QWFNLRFSV
-865 PWASL
+865 PWTSL
-870 GIGGV
+870 GMGGV
-875 TLVALLFAIAIIYV
+875 ALIGLLFAIAIIYV
-889 RLVIGRGIMA
+889 KLVIGRGIMA

>member
-1 MNNLMS
+1 M
-7 NKQKDNHS
+7 DNMDNES
-15 PNNTTDTSMAK
+15 TDSRGII
-26 ESDYTGG
+26 S
-33 AMQHLFKR
+33 QLFNRLLISKN
-41 ILGLQGLGAQ
+41 LGAQ

-56 WWQRWVYPLL
+56 WWQRWIYPVL
-66 FLLTLTLSLATYL
+66 FLITLVLSLATYL
-79 TLDSVQQSVNTYI
+79 TLDSIQQSVDTYI

-116 LAQVKTIAD
+116 LAQVETVAD
-125 TQTVYDY
+125 TQIVYDY
-132 QFTAMVVT
+132 QFSAMVVT
-140 DEQTLLTSVKAVS
+140 DEQTLLASVKAVS

-159 GEAELASGQPLWE
+159 GDAELASGQPLWT
-172 QLTSNN
+172 QLSAAN

-184 VLNGLNA
+184 VLNSLNA
-191 NIGDQITIG
+191 TVGDQITIG
-200 DAEFTISDVL
+200 DAEFMISDVL

-226 VLMQQDAL
+226 VLMHEDAL
-234 AATNLLGER
+234 AATNLLGQR

-254 EPELMA
+254 EPELIA
-260 EQYDKLTQ
+260 EQRDKLTQ
-268 ILTNYPDIEL
+268 ILNNYPDIEL

-336 EPLGSLKRSYYQ
+336 EPLKSLKRSYYQ

-359 AAIIVS
+359 AAVIVS
-365 FGLLKVGQPYLGAIL
+365 FGLLKVGQPYLIAIL

-412 STLSTTKPATLLS
+412 STLSSTKPATLLN
-425 QGASQQVQNLPWYQ
+425 QGASTNSQNLPWY
-439 RLPLLWYG
+439 RSLPLLWYG
-447 LMLTGL
+447 LMLVGL
-453 YAFFAYEVS
+453 YVFFAYEVNS
-462 SFKLGAQLLIGLIGF
+462 LLLGAQLLIGLIAF
-477 VAIFWLLARAWLW
+477 VAIFWLLARGWLW
-490 LLAKL
+490 LLTKFAKH
-495 ATNSNISWMQRI
+495 SNISWMQRI

-539 NHSINTQFVNAYPE
+539 NHSINAQFINAYPE

-560 LDIQSDQHDEIDNII
+560 LDIQSDQHDEINNII
-575 GAPVSYYPV
+575 AAPVSYYPV
-584 IRARVVTANNVPVQ
+584 IRARVVTANNIPVQ

-625 FITDAVKDKQ
+625 FITDAVENDK
-635 LYAPINVQNQTEN
+635 LYTPIKTSDNDPAQTVAP
-648 ERGTLQNSVQQSVQI
+648 L
-663 SEQTIAPMSI
+663 SI

-706 SRYEQGPSPYFYFLF
+706 SRYEKGPSPYFYFLF
-721 EPAVLSAAPQI
+721 EPEVLAAAPQI

-739 AADDIPDLQG
+739 AADDIPKLQG
-749 KLVRQFPAVTTID
+749 QLVREFPAVTTID
-762 GTAIAQQIQE
+762 GTAIAQQVQE

-803 SQDRMQESASFRLL
+803 SQDRMKDSASFRLL

-856 QWFNLQFSV
+856 QWFNLRFSV
-865 PWASL
+865 PWTSL
-870 GIGGV
+870 AIGGV
-875 TLVALLFAIAIIYV
+875 ALVVLLFAIAIIYV

>member
-1 MNNLMS
+1 MNNLKN
-7 NKQKDNHS
+7 NKKTEKHS
-15 PNNTTDTSMAK
+15 AIDATATTDNSMAK

-33 AMQHLFKR
+33 IMRQLFSSILSLP

-56 WWQRWVYPLL
+56 WWQRWIYPLL

-79 TLDSVQQSVNTYI
+79 TLDSVQQSVDTYI

-101 GDLILNSKQDWPSEV
+101 GDLILNSKQEWPSEV
-116 LAQVKTIAD
+116 LAQVETVAD
-125 TQTVYDY
+125 TQIVYDY
-132 QFTAMVVT
+132 QFSAMVVT
-140 DEQTLLTSVKAVS
+140 DEQTLLASVKAVS

-159 GEAELASGQPLWE
+159 GEAELASGQPLWQ
-172 QLTSNN
+172 QLSADN

-184 VLNGLNA
+184 VLNSLNA
-191 NIGDQITIG
+191 SVGDQITIG

-226 VLMQQDAL
+226 VLMHQDAL
-234 AATNLLGER
+234 AATNLLGQR

-260 EQYDKLTQ
+260 VQRDKLTQ
-268 ILTNYPDIEL
+268 ILSNYPDIEL

-307 LLSAVAMYGVITAFV
+307 LLSTVAMYGVITAFV

-336 EPLGSLKRSYYQ
+336 EPLSSLKRSYYQ
-348 LLIVTTIIACI
+348 LLIATTIIACI
-359 AAIIVS
+359 AAVIVS
-365 FGLLKVGQPYLGAIL
+365 FGLLKVGQPYLIAIL

-412 STLSTTKPATLLS
+412 STLSTTKPATLLNQGVSTNS
-425 QGASQQVQNLPWYQ
+425 QNMPWYQ

-447 LMLTGL
+447 LMLIGL
-453 YAFFAYEVS
+453 YAFFAYEVNS
-462 SFKLGAQLLIGLIGF
+462 LILGAQLLIGLTAF
-477 VAIFWLLARAWLW
+477 VAIFWLLARGWLW
-490 LLAKL
+490 LLTKF
-495 ATNSNISWMQRI
+495 SQYSKISWMQRI

-539 NHSINTQFVNAYPE
+539 NHSINTQFINAYPE

-560 LDIQSDQHDEIDNII
+560 LDIQSDQHDEINNII

-584 IRARVVTANNVPVQ
+584 IRARVVTANDVPVQ

-625 FITDAVKDKQ
+625 FITDSLVKNE
-635 LYAPINVQNQTEN
+635 LYAPIKTADNDPVQT
-648 ERGTLQNSVQQSVQI
+648 V
-663 SEQTIAPMSI
+663 APLSI

-706 SRYEQGPSPYFYFLF
+706 SRYEKGPSPYFYFLF
-721 EPAVLSAAPQI
+721 EPDVLAAAPQI

-739 AADDIPDLQG
+739 AAEDIPKLQG
-749 KLVRQFPAVTTID
+749 QLVREFPAVTTID
-762 GTAIAQQIQE
+762 GTAIAQQVQE

-803 SQDRMQESASFRLL
+803 SQDRMADSASFRLL

-838 AALFAVIIA
+838 AAVFAVIIA

-856 QWFNLQFSV
+856 QWFNLRFSV
-865 PWASL
+865 PWTSL

-875 TLVALLFAIAIIYV
+875 ALVALLFAIAIIYV

>member
-1 MNNLMS
+1 MTKTSTDKSSMNS
-7 NKQKDNHS
+7 TSISSTSTTHS
-15 PNNTTDTSMAK
+15 
-26 ESDYTGG
+26 ESLISRVFT
-33 AMQHLFKR
+33 R
-41 ILGLQGLGAQ
+41 NLGAK

-56 WWQRWVYPLL
+56 WWQRWVYPVL

-79 TLDSVQQSVNTYI
+79 TLDSIQQSVDTYV

-101 GDLILNSKQDWPSEV
+101 GDLILNSQQDWPSDV
-116 LAQVKTIAD
+116 LAQVDTIAD
-125 TQTVYDY
+125 AQKVFDY
-132 QFTAMVVT
+132 QFSAMVVT
-140 DEQTLLTSVKAVS
+140 DTQTLLARVKAVS
-153 PAYPLY
+153 PNYPLY
-159 GEAELASGQPLWE
+159 GKVELASGKPLWQ
-172 QLTSNN
+172 QLNADS

-191 NIGDQITIG
+191 DVGDRITIG
-200 DAEFTISDVL
+200 DGQFTISDVL

-234 AATNLLGER
+234 AATNLLSQR
-243 SRINYRIELAG
+243 SRVNYRIELAG
-254 EPELMA
+254 KPELMTQQR
-260 EQYDKLTQ
+260 EQLTQ

-322 TKQQSSN
+322 TKQQSNN

-348 LLIVTTIIACI
+348 LLTITAVIACV
-359 AAIIVS
+359 AATVLS
-365 FGLLKVGQPYLGAIL
+365 FGLLQVGQPYLMAIL
-380 PADVG
+380 PPDVG
-385 LAINPISAIKTII
+385 LAINPISAVKTSV
-398 IALVLTLLIAQRGL
+398 IALVLTLVITQRGL
-412 STLSTTKPATLLS
+412 STLTTNKPATLLN
-425 QGASQQVQNLPWYQ
+425 QGVSTQAQNLPWY
-439 RLPLLWYG
+439 RLVPLLWYG
-447 LMLTGL
+447 VMLAGL
-453 YAFFAYEVS
+453 YAFFAYEVGS
-462 SFKLGAQLLIGLIGF
+462 WVLGAQLLLGLIGF
-477 VAIFWLLARAWLW
+477 VAIFWALARGWLW

-495 ATNSNISWMQRI
+495 AKRSTMGWMPRI

-539 NHSINTQFVNAYPE
+539 NHSINAQFINAYPK

-584 IRARVVTANNVPVQ
+584 IRSRVVTANDVPVQ
-598 DIEPADGF
+598 DIVPADGF
-606 DDPAR
+606 DDPTR
-611 VFNLSYADTVMDTE
+611 VFNLSYADTIMDTE
-625 FITDAVKDKQ
+625 FITDAVADDQ
-635 LYAPINVQNQTEN
+635 LYAPVDTQNE
-648 ERGTLQNSVQQSVQI
+648 QNPDQAVV
-663 SEQTIAPMSI
+663 PMSV
-673 LDTAASLL
+673 LDTAADLL

-693 QGIEIVGQITSIR
+693 QGVEIVGQITSIR
-706 SRYEQGPSPYFYFLF
+706 SRFEQGPSPFFYFLF
-721 EPAVLSAAPQI
+721 EPSVLAAAPQI

-739 AADDIPDLQG
+739 PADEIPEIQG
-749 KLVRQFPAVTTID
+749 KLVREFPAVTTIN

-789 LTGIMVLISSLLST
+789 LTGVMVLISSLLST
-803 SQDRMQESASFRLL
+803 SQDRMAESASFRLV

-824 YMLNILELGILGIS
+824 YMLNILELSVLGIS
-838 AALFAVIIA
+838 AAVFAVIIA
-847 NIGAWAAIT
+847 NVGAWAAIT
-856 QWFNLQFSV
+856 QWFSLRFSV
-865 PWASL
+865 PWVSL
-870 GIGGV
+870 GIGG
-875 TLVALLFAIAIIYV
+875 TALIGLLLTIAVIYV

>member
-1 MNNLMS
+1 M
-7 NKQKDNHS
+7 DNMDNES
-15 PNNTTDTSMAK
+15 TDSRGII
-26 ESDYTGG
+26 S
-33 AMQHLFKR
+33 QLFNRLLISKN
-41 ILGLQGLGAQ
+41 LGAQ

-56 WWQRWVYPLL
+56 WWQRWIYPVL
-66 FLLTLTLSLATYL
+66 FLITLVLSLATYL
-79 TLDSVQQSVNTYI
+79 TLDSIQQSVDTYI

-101 GDLILNSKQDWPSEV
+101 GDLILNSKQDWPSEI
-116 LAQVKTIAD
+116 LAQVETVAD
-125 TQTVYDY
+125 TQIVYDY
-132 QFTAMVVT
+132 QFSAMVVT
-140 DEQTLLTSVKAVS
+140 DEQTLLASVKAVS

-159 GEAELASGQPLWE
+159 GEAELASGQPLWQ
-172 QLTSNN
+172 QLSAAN

-184 VLNGLNA
+184 VLNSLNA
-191 NIGDQITIG
+191 SVGDQITIG
-200 DAEFTISDVL
+200 DAEFIISDVL

-226 VLMQQDAL
+226 VLMHEDAL
-234 AATNLLGER
+234 AATNLLGQR

-254 EPELMA
+254 APELMA
-260 EQYDKLTQ
+260 VQRDKLTQ
-268 ILTNYPDIEL
+268 ILNNYPDIEL
-278 SDAESA
+278 SDAKSA

-336 EPLGSLKRSYYQ
+336 EPLKSLKRSYYQ
-348 LLIVTTIIACI
+348 LLIVTTIIACV
-359 AAIIVS
+359 AAVIVS
-365 FGLLKVGQPYLGAIL
+365 FGLLKVGQPYLIAIL

-412 STLSTTKPATLLS
+412 STLSSTKPATLLN
-425 QGASQQVQNLPWYQ
+425 QGASTNSQNLPWY
-439 RLPLLWYG
+439 RSLPLLWYG
-447 LMLTGL
+447 LMLVGL
-453 YAFFAYEVS
+453 YVFFAYEVNS
-462 SFKLGAQLLIGLIGF
+462 LLLGAQLLIGLTAF
-477 VAIFWLLARAWLW
+477 VAIFWLLARGWLW
-490 LLAKL
+490 LLTKFAKH
-495 ATNSNISWMQRI
+495 SNISWMQRI

-539 NHSINTQFVNAYPE
+539 NHSINAQFINAYPE

-560 LDIQSDQHDEIDNII
+560 LDIQSDQHDEINNII
-575 GAPVSYYPV
+575 AAPVSYYPV
-584 IRARVVTANNVPVQ
+584 IRARVVTANNIPVQ

-625 FITDAVKDKQ
+625 FITDAVENDK
-635 LYAPINVQNQTEN
+635 LYAPIKTSDNDPAQT
-648 ERGTLQNSVQQSVQI
+648 V
-663 SEQTIAPMSI
+663 APLSI

-706 SRYEQGPSPYFYFLF
+706 SRYEKGPSPYFYFLF
-721 EPAVLSAAPQI
+721 EPEVLAAAPQI

-739 AADDIPDLQG
+739 AADDIPKLQG
-749 KLVRQFPAVTTID
+749 QLVREFPAVTTID
-762 GTAIAQQIQE
+762 GTAIAQQVQE

-803 SQDRMQESASFRLL
+803 SQDRMKDSASFRLL

-824 YMLNILELGILGIS
+824 YMLNILELSILGIS

-856 QWFNLQFSV
+856 QWFNLRFSV
-865 PWASL
+865 PWTSL
-870 GIGGV
+870 GMGGV
-875 TLVALLFAIAIIYV
+875 ALLGLLFAIAIIYV
-889 RLVIGRGIMA
+889 RLVLGRGIMA

>member
-1 MNNLMS
+1 MNNLMN
-7 NKQKDNHS
+7 NKQTEKHLTKDK
-15 PNNTTDTSMAK
+15 TDTSMAK

-33 AMQHLFKR
+33 IIYHLFK
-41 ILGLQGLGAQ
+41 GLGAQ

-56 WWQRWVYPLL
+56 WWQRWIYPVL

-79 TLDSVQQSVNTYI
+79 TLDSIQQSVNTYI

-101 GDLILNSKQDWPSEV
+101 GDLILNSQQDWPSEV
-116 LAQVKTIAD
+116 LTQVATVADAQK
-125 TQTVYDY
+125 VYDY
-132 QFTAMVVT
+132 QFSAMIVTA
-140 DEQTLLTSVKAVS
+140 EQTLLARVKAVS

-159 GEAELASGQPLWE
+159 GDVELASGQPLWQ
-172 QLTSNN
+172 QLKPDN
-178 VVVAPE
+178 VIVAPE
-184 VLNGLNA
+184 VLKSLNA
-191 NIGDQITIG
+191 SVGDKITIG
-200 DAEFTISDVL
+200 EGQFTISDVL

-254 EPELMA
+254 EPKLIEA
-260 EQYDKLTQ
+260 QHDKLTQ

-278 SDAESA
+278 SDAEST

-322 TKQQSSN
+322 SKQQSSN

-348 LLIVTTIIACI
+348 LLIATTIIAGI

-365 FGLLKVGQPYLGAIL
+365 FGLLKVGQPYLVAIL

-385 LAINPISAIKTII
+385 LAINPISAIKTIF

-412 STLSTTKPATLLS
+412 SSLNTTKPATLLS
-425 QGASQQVQNLPWYQ
+425 QGASSQTQNLPWYR

-539 NHSINTQFVNAYPE
+539 NHSINTQFINAYPE

-560 LDIQSDQHDEIDNII
+560 LDIQSDQHDEINKII
-575 GAPVSYYPV
+575 EAPVSYYPV

-635 LYAPINVQNQTEN
+635 LYAPIKSKSTQNGQD
-648 ERGTLQNSVQQSVQI
+648 SVQASA
-663 SEQTIAPMSI
+663 STIAPMSI

-681 NVGMGDQVRFNI
+681 NVGMGDEVRFNI

-706 SRYEQGPSPYFYFLF
+706 SRYEKGPSPYFYFLF

-739 AADDIPDLQG
+739 AADEIPDLQG
-749 KLVRQFPAVTTID
+749 QLVRAFPAVTTID
-762 GTAIAQQIQE
+762 GTAIAQQVQE
-772 LVVQMSRLVY
+772 LVAQMSRLVY

-824 YMLNILELGILGIS
+824 YMLNILELGLLGLS
-838 AALFAVIIA
+838 AAAFAVIIA
-847 NIGAWAAIT
+847 SVGAWAAIT
-856 QWFNLQFSV
+856 QWFNLRFSV
-865 PWASL
+865 PWTSL
-870 GIGGV
+870 SIGGAA
-875 TLVALLFAIAIIYV
+875 LVVLLFAIAIIYV

>member
-1 MNNLMS
+1 M
-7 NKQKDNHS
+7 DNMVNES
-15 PNNTTDTSMAK
+15 TDSRGII
-26 ESDYTGG
+26 S
-33 AMQHLFKR
+33 QLFNRLLISKN
-41 ILGLQGLGAQ
+41 LGAQ

-56 WWQRWVYPLL
+56 WWQRWIYPVL
-66 FLLTLTLSLATYL
+66 FLITLVLSLATYL
-79 TLDSVQQSVNTYI
+79 TLDSIQQSVDTYI

-101 GDLILNSKQDWPSEV
+101 GDLILNSKQDWPSEI
-116 LAQVKTIAD
+116 LAQVETVAD
-125 TQTVYDY
+125 TQIVYDY
-132 QFTAMVVT
+132 QFSAMVVT
-140 DEQTLLTSVKAVS
+140 DEQTLLASVKAVS

-159 GEAELASGQPLWE
+159 GEAELASGQPLWQ
-172 QLTSNN
+172 QLSAAN

-184 VLNGLNA
+184 VLNSLNA
-191 NIGDQITIG
+191 SVGDQITIG
-200 DAEFTISDVL
+200 DAEFIISDVL

-226 VLMQQDAL
+226 VLMHQDAL
-234 AATNLLGER
+234 AATNLLGQR

-254 EPELMA
+254 APELMA
-260 EQYDKLTQ
+260 VQRDKLTQ
-268 ILTNYPDIEL
+268 ILNNYPDIEL
-278 SDAESA
+278 SDAKSA

-336 EPLGSLKRSYYQ
+336 EPLKSLKRSYYQ
-348 LLIVTTIIACI
+348 LLIVTTIIACV
-359 AAIIVS
+359 AAVIVS
-365 FGLLKVGQPYLGAIL
+365 FGLLKVGQPYLIAIL

-412 STLSTTKPATLLS
+412 STLSSTKPATLLN
-425 QGASQQVQNLPWYQ
+425 QGASTNSQNLPWY
-439 RLPLLWYG
+439 RSLPLLWYG
-447 LMLTGL
+447 LMLVGL
-453 YAFFAYEVS
+453 YVFFAYEVNS
-462 SFKLGAQLLIGLIGF
+462 LLLGAQLLIGLTAF
-477 VAIFWLLARAWLW
+477 VAIFWLLARGWLW
-490 LLAKL
+490 LLTKFAKH
-495 ATNSNISWMQRI
+495 SNISWMQRI

-539 NHSINTQFVNAYPE
+539 NHSINAQFINAYPE

-560 LDIQSDQHDEIDNII
+560 LDIQSDQHDEINNII
-575 GAPVSYYPV
+575 AAPVSYYPV
-584 IRARVVTANNVPVQ
+584 IRARVVTANNIPVQ

-625 FITDAVKDKQ
+625 FITDAVENDK
-635 LYAPINVQNQTEN
+635 LYAPIKTSDNDPAQT
-648 ERGTLQNSVQQSVQI
+648 V
-663 SEQTIAPMSI
+663 APLSI

-706 SRYEQGPSPYFYFLF
+706 SRYEKGPSPYFYFLF
-721 EPAVLSAAPQI
+721 EPEVLAAAPQI

-739 AADDIPDLQG
+739 AADDIPKLQG
-749 KLVRQFPAVTTID
+749 QLVREFPAVTTID
-762 GTAIAQQIQE
+762 GTAIAQQVQE

-803 SQDRMQESASFRLL
+803 SQDRMKDSASFRLL

-824 YMLNILELGILGIS
+824 YMLNILELSILGIS

-856 QWFNLQFSV
+856 QWFNLRFSV
-865 PWASL
+865 PWTSL
-870 GIGGV
+870 AIGGV
-875 TLVALLFAIAIIYV
+875 ALVVLLFAIAIIYV

>member
-1 MNNLMS
+1 MTKTSTDKSSMNSSLAT
-7 NKQKDNHS
+7 
-15 PNNTTDTSMAK
+15 NNSESLTS
-26 ESDYTGG
+26 
-33 AMQHLFKR
+33 R
-41 ILGLQGLGAQ
+41 ILARHLGSK

-56 WWQRWVYPLL
+56 WWQRWVYPVL

-79 TLDSVQQSVNTYI
+79 TLDSIQQSVDSYV

-101 GDLILNSKQDWPSEV
+101 GDLVLNSQQDWPSEI
-116 LAQVKTIAD
+116 LTQVDTIAD
-125 TQTVYDY
+125 AQKVFDY
-132 QFTAMVVT
+132 QFSAMVVT
-140 DEQTLLTSVKAVS
+140 DEQTLLARVKAVS
-153 PAYPLY
+153 PSYPLY
-159 GEAELASGQPLWE
+159 GKVELASGKDLWQ
-172 QLTSNN
+172 QLTSDS

-184 VLNGLNA
+184 VLSSLNA
-191 NIGDQITIG
+191 RIGDTVTIG
-200 DAEFTISDVL
+200 DAQFTISDVL

-234 AATNLLGER
+234 AATNLLGQR
-243 SRINYRIELAG
+243 SRVNYRIELAG
-254 EPELMA
+254 NPELIA
-260 EQYDKLTQ
+260 QQRDNFTQ
-268 ILTNYPDIEL
+268 ILSNYPDIEL
-278 SDAESA
+278 SDADSA

-322 TKQQSSN
+322 TKQQSNN

-336 EPLGSLKRSYYQ
+336 EPLSSVKRSYYQ
-348 LLIVTTIIACI
+348 LLVVTSIVACI
-359 AAIIVS
+359 AAVALS
-365 FGLLKVGQPYLGAIL
+365 FGLLKVGQPYLVAIL
-380 PADVG
+380 PPDVG
-385 LAINPISAIKTII
+385 LAINPISAIKTTI

-412 STLSTTKPATLLS
+412 STLNTTKPATLLN
-425 QGASQQVQNLPWYQ
+425 QGASTQAQNLLWY
-439 RLPLLWYG
+439 RRMPLLWYG
-447 LMLTGL
+447 VMLAGL
-453 YAFFAYEVS
+453 YAFFAYEVGS
-462 SFKLGAQLLIGLIGF
+462 WILGAQLLIGLIAF
-477 VAIFWLLARAWLW
+477 VAVFWALARGWLW
-490 LLAKL
+490 LLAKI
-495 ATNSNISWMQRI
+495 AKRSGIGWMQRI

-539 NHSINTQFVNAYPE
+539 NHSINAQFINAYPE

-560 LDIQSDQHDEIDNII
+560 LDIQSDQHDEIDRLI

-584 IRARVVTANNVPVQ
+584 VRSRVVTANDVPVQ

-606 DDPAR
+606 DDPTR
-611 VFNLSYADTVMDTE
+611 VFNLSYADTIMDTE
-625 FITDAVKDKQ
+625 FIVDAVEDDQ
-635 LYAPINVQNQTEN
+635 LYAPVDTQNE
-648 ERGTLQNSVQQSVQI
+648 QNPDQAVV
-663 SEQTIAPMSI
+663 PMSV
-673 LDTAASLL
+673 LDTAADLL

-706 SRYEQGPSPYFYFLF
+706 SRFEQGPSPFFYFLF
-721 EPAVLSAAPQI
+721 EPSVLAAAPQI

-739 AADDIPDLQG
+739 PADDIPAIQG
-749 KLVRQFPAVTTID
+749 KLVREFPAVTTIN

-789 LTGIMVLISSLLST
+789 LTGVMVLISSLLST
-803 SQDRMQESASFRLL
+803 SQDRMKESASFRLL

-824 YMLNILELGILGIS
+824 YMLNILELSVLGIS
-838 AALFAVIIA
+838 AAVFAVIIA
-847 NIGAWAAIT
+847 NVGAWAAIT
-856 QWFNLQFSV
+856 QWFNLRFSV
-865 PWASL
+865 PWVSL

-875 TLVALLFAIAIIYV
+875 ALIVLLFAIAIIYV

>member
-1 MNNLMS
+1 M
-7 NKQKDNHS
+7 DNMDNES
-15 PNNTTDTSMAK
+15 TDSRGII
-26 ESDYTGG
+26 S
-33 AMQHLFKR
+33 QLFNRLLISKN
-41 ILGLQGLGAQ
+41 LGAQ

-56 WWQRWVYPLL
+56 WWQRWIYPVL
-66 FLLTLTLSLATYL
+66 FLITLVLSLATYL
-79 TLDSVQQSVNTYI
+79 TLDSIQQSVDTYI

-101 GDLILNSKQDWPSEV
+101 GDLILNSKQDWPSEI
-116 LAQVKTIAD
+116 LAQVETVAD
-125 TQTVYDY
+125 TQIVYDY
-132 QFTAMVVT
+132 QFSAMVVT
-140 DEQTLLTSVKAVS
+140 DEQTLLASVKAVS

-159 GEAELASGQPLWE
+159 GEAELASGQPLWQ
-172 QLTSNN
+172 QLSAAN

-184 VLNGLNA
+184 VLNSLNA
-191 NIGDQITIG
+191 SVGDQITIG
-200 DAEFTISDVL
+200 DAEFIISDVL

-226 VLMQQDAL
+226 VLMHQDAL
-234 AATNLLGER
+234 AATNLLGQR

-254 EPELMA
+254 APELMA
-260 EQYDKLTQ
+260 VQRDKLTQ
-268 ILTNYPDIEL
+268 ILNNYPDIEL
-278 SDAESA
+278 SDAKSA

-336 EPLGSLKRSYYQ
+336 EPLKSLKRSYYQ
-348 LLIVTTIIACI
+348 LLIVTTIIACV
-359 AAIIVS
+359 AAVIVS
-365 FGLLKVGQPYLGAIL
+365 FGLLKVGQPYLIAIL

-412 STLSTTKPATLLS
+412 STLSSTKPATLLN
-425 QGASQQVQNLPWYQ
+425 QGASTNSQNLPWY
-439 RLPLLWYG
+439 RSLPLLWYG
-447 LMLTGL
+447 LMLVGL
-453 YAFFAYEVS
+453 YVFFAYEVNS
-462 SFKLGAQLLIGLIGF
+462 LLLGAQLLVGLTAF
-477 VAIFWLLARAWLW
+477 VAIFWLLARGWLW
-490 LLAKL
+490 LLTKFAKH
-495 ATNSNISWMQRI
+495 SNISWMQRI

-539 NHSINTQFVNAYPE
+539 NHSINAQFINAYPE

-560 LDIQSDQHDEIDNII
+560 LDIQSDQHDEINNII
-575 GAPVSYYPV
+575 AAPVSYYPV
-584 IRARVVTANNVPVQ
+584 IRARVVTANNIPVQ

-625 FITDAVKDKQ
+625 FITDAVENDK
-635 LYAPINVQNQTEN
+635 LYAPIKTSDNDPTQT
-648 ERGTLQNSVQQSVQI
+648 V
-663 SEQTIAPMSI
+663 APLSI

-706 SRYEQGPSPYFYFLF
+706 SRYEKGPSPYFYFLF
-721 EPAVLSAAPQI
+721 EPEVLAAAPQI

-739 AADDIPDLQG
+739 AADDIPKLQG
-749 KLVRQFPAVTTID
+749 QLVREFPAVTTID
-762 GTAIAQQIQE
+762 GTAIAQQVQE

-803 SQDRMQESASFRLL
+803 SQDRMKDSASFRLL

-824 YMLNILELGILGIS
+824 YMLNILELSILGIS

-856 QWFNLQFSV
+856 QWFNLRFSV
-865 PWASL
+865 PWTSL
-870 GIGGV
+870 GMGGV
-875 TLVALLFAIAIIYV
+875 ALIGLLFAIAIIYV
-889 RLVIGRGIMA
+889 KLVIGRGIMA

>member
-1 MNNLMS
+1 MTKTSTDKSSLNSTLTTNNS
-7 NKQKDNHS
+7 
-15 PNNTTDTSMAK
+15 
-26 ESDYTGG
+26 ES
-33 AMQHLFKR
+33 LISR
-41 ILGLQGLGAQ
+41 IFARNLGSK
-51 ALSRS
+51 ALNRS
-56 WWQRWVYPLL
+56 WWQRWVYPVL

-79 TLDSVQQSVNTYI
+79 TLDSIQQSVDSYV

-101 GDLILNSKQDWPSEV
+101 GDLILNSQQDWPSEV
-116 LAQVKTIAD
+116 LAQVDTIAD
-125 TQTVYDY
+125 TQKVFDY
-132 QFTAMVVT
+132 QFSAMVVT
-140 DEQTLLTSVKAVS
+140 DEQTLLARVKAVS
-153 PAYPLY
+153 PNYPLY
-159 GEAELASGQPLWE
+159 GKVELASGNDLWQ
-172 QLTSNN
+172 QLTSDS

-184 VLNGLNA
+184 VLSSLNA
-191 NIGDQITIG
+191 RIGDTVIIG
-200 DAEFTISDVL
+200 DAQFTISDVL

-234 AATNLLGER
+234 AATNLLGQR
-243 SRINYRIELAG
+243 SRVNYRIELAG
-254 EPELMA
+254 NPEFIA
-260 EQYDKLTQ
+260 QQRDSFTQ
-268 ILTNYPDIEL
+268 ILSNYPDIEL
-278 SDAESA
+278 SDADSA

-322 TKQQSSN
+322 TKQQSNN

-336 EPLGSLKRSYYQ
+336 EPLSSVKRSYYQ
-348 LLIVTTIIACI
+348 LLVVTSIIACI
-359 AAIIVS
+359 AAVALS
-365 FGLLKVGQPYLGAIL
+365 FGLLKVGQPYLVAIL

-385 LAINPISAIKTII
+385 LAINPISAIKTTV

-412 STLSTTKPATLLS
+412 STLNTTKPATLLN
-425 QGASQQVQNLPWYQ
+425 QGTGSHAQNLPWY
-439 RLPLLWYG
+439 RRVPLLWYG
-447 LMLTGL
+447 VMLAGL
-453 YAFFAYEVS
+453 YAFFAYEVGS
-462 SFKLGAQLLIGLIGF
+462 WLLGAQLLIGLIAF
-477 VAIFWLLARAWLW
+477 VAVFWALARGWLW

-495 ATNSNISWMQRI
+495 AKRSDIGWMQRI

-539 NHSINTQFVNAYPE
+539 NHSINAQFINAYPE

-560 LDIQSDQHDEIDNII
+560 LDIQSDQHDEIDRLI

-584 IRARVVTANNVPVQ
+584 IRSRVVTANDVPVQ

-606 DDPAR
+606 DDPTR

-625 FITDAVKDKQ
+625 YIVDAVEDDQ
-635 LYAPINVQNQTEN
+635 LYAPVDTQNE
-648 ERGTLQNSVQQSVQI
+648 QNPAQAVV
-663 SEQTIAPMSI
+663 PMSV
-673 LDTAASLL
+673 LDTAADLL

-706 SRYEQGPSPYFYFLF
+706 SRFEQGPSPFFYFLF
-721 EPAVLSAAPQI
+721 EPSVLAAAPQI

-739 AADDIPDLQG
+739 PADEIPDIQG
-749 KLVRQFPAVTTID
+749 KLVREFPAVTTIN

-789 LTGIMVLISSLLST
+789 LTGVMVLISSLLST
-803 SQDRMQESASFRLL
+803 SQDRMKESASFRLL

-824 YMLNILELGILGIS
+824 YLLNILELSVLGIS
-838 AALFAVIIA
+838 AAVFAVIIA
-847 NIGAWAAIT
+847 NVGAWAAIT
-856 QWFNLQFSV
+856 QWFNLRFSV
-865 PWASL
+865 PWLSL
-870 GIGGV
+870 AIGGA
-875 TLVALLFAIAIIYV
+875 ALIGLLLAIAVIYV